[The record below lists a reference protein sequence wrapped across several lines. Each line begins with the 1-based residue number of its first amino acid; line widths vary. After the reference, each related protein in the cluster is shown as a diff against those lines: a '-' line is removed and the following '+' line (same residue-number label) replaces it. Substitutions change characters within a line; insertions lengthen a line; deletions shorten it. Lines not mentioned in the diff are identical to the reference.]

1 MTNEFF
7 AKDTSRKIRAVQ
19 KAKGTRGVPL
29 TTNVP
34 YGYKKGE
41 NGAWIVDEESAEV
54 VKQIFRMCIEGRGP
68 LQIAKALTAAKV
80 LNPTAYKNS
89 RGLTTCRFDSDP
101 YH

>member
-41 NGAWIVDEESAEV
+41 NGTWEVDEESAEV
-54 VKQIFRMCIEGRGP
+54 VKQIFQMCMEG
-68 LQIAKALTAAKV
+68 
-80 LNPTAYKNS
+80 
-89 RGLTTCRFDSDP
+89 
-101 YH
+101 